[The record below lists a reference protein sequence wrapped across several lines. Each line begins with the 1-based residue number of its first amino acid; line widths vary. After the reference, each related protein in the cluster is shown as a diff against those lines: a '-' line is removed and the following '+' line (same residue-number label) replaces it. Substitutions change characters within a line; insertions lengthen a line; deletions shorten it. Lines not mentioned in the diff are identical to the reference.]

1 MPTGAL
7 RRQQEQQP
15 SPQQHVHQHA
25 APRPDPT
32 ASSRPL
38 NAAERDL
45 DLPDL
50 VNLKVCCNRLL
61 PRLAEHV
68 QHDESSSARPTESA
82 CSQLRAGTNS
92 WGGQLTHRKLMIK
105 LAS

>member
-1 MPTGAL
+1 MTPRQPLQLMPTDKL

-15 SPQQHVHQHA
+15 SPQQHVQQQS

-38 NAAERDL
+38 SADERGL

-50 VNLKVCCNRLL
+50 VNLKVGL
-61 PRLAEHV
+61 H
-68 QHDESSSARPTESA
+68 
-82 CSQLRAGTNS
+82 
-92 WGGQLTHRKLMIK
+92 
-105 LAS
+105 